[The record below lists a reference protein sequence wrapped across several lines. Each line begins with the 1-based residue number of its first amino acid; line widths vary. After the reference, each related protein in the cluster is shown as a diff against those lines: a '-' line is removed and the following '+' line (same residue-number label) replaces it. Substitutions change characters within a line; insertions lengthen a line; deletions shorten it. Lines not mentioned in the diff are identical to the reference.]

1 VQSLI
6 IFISFIECVEIARA
20 DHSQDYWIGGLADP
34 SLKRELRDVI
44 RKSATGLKV
53 EVSGD
58 LGRDDPFSG
67 TNRRNIGNRLAQN
80 CNGIQIKMAKEV
92 RSNSTYRDKIA
103 EAVKIFS
110 ETKI

>member
-1 VQSLI
+1 M
-6 IFISFIECVEIARA
+6 
-20 DHSQDYWIGGLADP
+20 
-34 SLKRELRDVI
+34 
-44 RKSATGLKV
+44 

-58 LGRDDPFSG
+58 LGRDEPFSS
-67 TNRRNIGNRLAQN
+67 TNRRNIVNRLAQN
-80 CNGIQIKMAKEV
+80 CNGIQIEMAKEV